1 MYTTETRDSPSGRH
15 YRVPEDATPPPAEVL
30 QPYALSKPAGAFSN
44 RDRLTRRAQR
54 AIKMCMAARYGR
66 IAQLAV
72 LSAVL
77 SAPMAYAHDDLFEDP
92 TTKSLGRK
100 LSVGMAAGLM
110 RFDTNFKF
118 TNRDTGRS
126 VFLDS
131 EGSMDLPEVK
141 TIPLMYGYWRPS
153 QKHGLGFAYF
163 SVHRDSE
170 LIAIDRN
177 FGDLSVDGRASL
189 NDDTR
194 FYTLAYNYTLFQD
207 SRAFLFASL
216 GITAIDLKYDFDAF
230 GVVSINGEPVATG
243 AYAEKLEQFAPI
255 PLIGLDAWFA
265 ITDKWSFGAR
275 ASFVAGEVADVRALI
290 LESRIRA
297 KYDFNKNVGLL
308 IGLLYFDGDV
318 TLNDTD
324 RKTEINYGFEGL
336 FLGLDVGF

>member
-1 MYTTETRDSPSGRH
+1 MNAKFIG
-15 YRVPEDATPPPAEVL
+15 
-30 QPYALSKPAGAFSN
+30 
-44 RDRLTRRAQR
+44 
-54 AIKMCMAARYGR
+54 I
-66 IAQLAV
+66 AV
-72 LSAVL
+72 LAIL
-77 SAPMAYAHDDLFEDP
+77 LGLPTAYADEDMLEDP
-92 TTKSLGRK
+92 TTMALGRK
-100 LSVGMAAGLM
+100 LSVGIAAGLM

-118 TNRDTGRS
+118 TRRDTGRS

-141 TIPLMYGYWRPS
+141 SIPLMYGYWRPS
-153 QKHGLGFAYF
+153 PKHGLGFGYF
-163 SVHRDSE
+163 SVHRESE

-189 NDDTR
+189 DDDTR

-230 GVVSINGEPVATG
+230 GVLSIDDVPVATG
-243 AYAEKLEQFAPI
+243 AYTESLEQFAPI

-265 ITDKWSFGAR
+265 ITNNWSFGAR
-275 ASFVAGEVADVRALI
+275 ASFVAGEVSDVRALI

-297 KYDFNKNVGLL
+297 KYDFNEHVGLL

-318 TLNDTD
+318 TLNGSDT
-324 RKTEINYGFEGL
+324 KTEINYGFEGL

>member
-1 MYTTETRDSPSGRH
+1 M
-15 YRVPEDATPPPAEVL
+15 L
-30 QPYALSKPAGAFSN
+30 
-44 RDRLTRRAQR
+44 
-54 AIKMCMAARYGR
+54 AILLG
-66 IAQLAV
+66 L
-72 LSAVL
+72 
-77 SAPMAYAHDDLFEDP
+77 PTAYADEDMLEDP
-92 TTKSLGRK
+92 TTMALGRK
-100 LSVGMAAGLM
+100 LSVGIAAGLM

-118 TNRDTGRS
+118 TRRDTGRS

-141 TIPLMYGYWRPS
+141 SIPLMYGYWRPS
-153 QKHGLGFAYF
+153 PKHGLGFGYF
-163 SVHRDSE
+163 SVHRESE

-189 NDDTR
+189 DDDTR

-230 GVVSINGEPVATG
+230 GVLSIDDVPVATG
-243 AYAEKLEQFAPI
+243 AYTESLEQFAPI

-265 ITDKWSFGAR
+265 ITNNWSFGAR
-275 ASFVAGEVADVRALI
+275 ASFVAGEVSDVRALI

-297 KYDFNKNVGLL
+297 KYDFNEHVGLL

-318 TLNDTD
+318 TLNGSDT
-324 RKTEINYGFEGL
+324 KTEINYGFEGL